1 MADTTLQEVINALKD
16 QGDLTRNTGS
26 NSLKALREGLSDT
39 IRNTS
44 MEISNNIIKLTEA
57 LVEGQTKAAEAAK
70 EIASKQAAAAALA
83 DKQPVQSGPR
93 GEGVKNVGTGV
104 GAAASGIGKGLGF
117 AALGGAALMGL
128 SSMLTLDADAIK
140 SKVSTLL
147 SIADLP
153 GMTVKNVAGVGL
165 TLGALGVGLA
175 AFGIG
180 GGIAGIGDA
189 VAKFTS
195 GDNWPERIKSNVE
208 KLLSIADLP
217 NMTAGAVAGVSATMG
232 ALGAGLAA
240 FGAGSAVAGVGA
252 GINAAV
258 EKFGGG
264 GNWVDNIVTD
274 VTKLV
279 NLATS
284 WNWGTVAGAVVKFP
298 TVMGALGAGLAL
310 FGAGKAVE
318 GVGAVV
324 QNGAAYVDK
333 FSSGGGFG
341 ERVHKEVTSLLN
353 ILDHKNAGFGGAA
366 SFIATMGGIG
376 AGLVAFS
383 IGKGAEAIAEGGQ
396 AGVKS
401 FTEGKPFAE
410 RVKSEVETLL
420 SIMSLPGIEGKNVAG
435 FALTMGGIG
444 AGLAAFSLGKG
455 AEAIAA
461 GAQGAISKFTD
472 DQGFAQRIKSE
483 VETLMSIPALA
494 ENAGGTETLKKAMS
508 DIGEA
513 LSTFAGDKLSSAFKN
528 LGSAALGFL
537 SGDKGP
543 VAEMLSLADKSDDLT
558 KAADALTKIGNALE
572 SFGKIKIKAGDL
584 DFEAL
589 GKNIAGSLPLLQ
601 GLAQGG
607 FPTAASGV
615 IKMPGWFSSNIDVP
629 SGGVFD
635 PKLRLEEL
643 APAMQ
648 KIQAALGMQVAATQT
663 AIPAA
668 AVPDATGTGAG
679 GAGTAIL
686 SAPTNASDN
695 STTNNV
701 TNNYNTYN
709 YNYPPGAAKTA
720 GGAAGQ

>member
-16 QGDLTRNTGS
+16 QGDLTRNTGT
-26 NSLKALREGLSDT
+26 NSLKSLREGLSDT

-44 MEISNNIIKLTEA
+44 MEISNNILKLTEA
-57 LVEGQTKAAEAAK
+57 LVEGQREAAETAK
-70 EIASKQAAAAALA
+70 EIAGKQAAAAALA
-83 DKQPVQSGPR
+83 DKPTVQSGPR
-93 GEGVKNVGTGV
+93 GEGVKNVGAGV

-153 GMTVKNVAGVGL
+153 GMTVKNVAAVGL
-165 TLGALGVGLA
+165 TMAALGTGLA

-180 GGIAGIGDA
+180 SAVAGLGDTI
-189 VAKFTS
+189 AKFTS

-217 NMTAGAVAGVSATMG
+217 NMTAGAVAGVAATMG

-240 FGAGSAVAGVGA
+240 FGIGQGVAGVGA
-252 GINAAV
+252 GVTSAV
-258 EKFGGG
+258 EKFGRG

-274 VTKLV
+274 VNKLV

-284 WNWGTVAGAVVKFP
+284 WDWGTVASAVVKFP

-318 GVGAVV
+318 GVGAAV
-324 QNGAAYVDK
+324 QNGAEYIDK

-341 ERVHKEVTSLLN
+341 QRVHDEVTSLLN

-366 SFIATMGGIG
+366 EFIATMGGIG

-396 AGVKS
+396 AGVKA
-401 FTEGKPFAE
+401 FTEGKPFAQ
-410 RVKSEVETLL
+410 RVKGEVETLL
-420 SIMSLPGIEGKNVAG
+420 SIMDLPGATGKDVAG

-483 VETLMSIPALA
+483 VETLMTIPGLA
-494 ENAGGTETLKKAMS
+494 ANAGGSDALKTVLG
-508 DIGEA
+508 DIGSA
-513 LSTFAGDKLSSAFKN
+513 LSSFASDKFV
-528 LGSAALGFL
+528 GALAGVGTSILNFI
-537 SGDKGP
+537 SGEKSP
-543 VAEMLSLADKSDDLT
+543 VQEMLSLANKADDLT
-558 KAADALTKIGNALE
+558 KAADALTRIGSALE
-572 SFGKIKIKAGDL
+572 GFGRIKIKSGDL

-589 GKNIAGSLPLLQ
+589 GKNIAGSLPILQ

-607 FPTAASGV
+607 FPKTASGV
-615 IKMPGWFSSNIDVP
+615 IKMPGWFSGNIDVP
-629 SGGVFD
+629 PGGIFD

-648 KIQAALGMQVAATQT
+648 KVQAALGMQVAATQT
-663 AIPAA
+663 AVPAA
-668 AVPDATGTGAG
+668 AVPNATGTGAG
-679 GAGTAIL
+679 GSGTAIL